1 MSYLEVPVPADAFT
15 GMRALNTQSYT
26 ESNIKLGVEHEA
38 ARLFT
43 LAGNTNSDSI
53 LITGSNPIA
62 LKARTIGYDGVGIAA
77 SVFRSP
83 IYSGE
88 SALVVP
94 RNPNDINPVVSEVE
108 LYTDAI
114 VTNTGTEVFA
124 PSYLLGGSSQQS
136 KGAVLAD
143 MGQEKILRPN
153 TTYLLRLTSL
163 DSQSMQVAAYIS
175 WYEGALDLP
184 LPS

>member
-1 MSYLEVPVPADAFT
+1 MSYLEVPMPADAFA

-43 LAGNTNSDSI
+43 LAGNASSDSI

-62 LKARTIGYDGVGIAA
+62 LKARTIGYDGIGIAA
-77 SVFRSP
+77 FVFRAP
-83 IYSGE
+83 IYSGG
-88 SALVVP
+88 SALIVP
-94 RNPNDINPVVSEVE
+94 RNPNDINPVVSEVS
-108 LYTDAI
+108 LYTDAV
-114 VTNTGTEVFA
+114 VTNDGVEVFA
-124 PSYLLGGSSQQS
+124 PSYMLGGSHKQN

-153 TTYLLRLTSL
+153 TTYLLRITSL
-163 DSQSMQVAAYIS
+163 DSQTMQAASYIS
-175 WYEGALDLP
+175 WYEGTLDLP